1 MKDLMKVQ
9 QKLIPDLVDKMYRRF
24 SILTTI
30 SKNQPVGRRSLSEY
44 MDMTERVLRAETD
57 MLKKQELIRVKTTG
71 MEITEEGK
79 MVVEYL
85 NDYFNVYS
93 DDHQMAQQIR
103 EIYNL
108 KEVHVIPGNCD
119 TTETVKAEMGR
130 QAGQLLEGIL
140 YEDAIVS
147 VTGGSTMARVSEA
160 MHLLPFNVFFVP
172 ARGGLGE
179 NMVYQANTISAS
191 MAQQTGGYYTS
202 LYVPDNVSE
211 TTYNTL
217 MMEPSVIHTLDKIK
231 QANITIHGIGDAL
244 KMAHRRHSSK
254 EVVEKLQHNH
264 AVAEAFGYYFDAYGQ
279 VVHKVKIIGLQL
291 EDLESKEFIF
301 AVAGG
306 KSKGQAIKAYL
317 SIAPDNTVLITDEE
331 AAKVILNKE

>member
-1 MKDLMKVQ
+1 
-9 QKLIPDLVDKMYRRF
+9 
-24 SILTTI
+24 
-30 SKNQPVGRRSLSEY
+30 
-44 MDMTERVLRAETD
+44 
-57 MLKKQELIRVKTTG
+57 

-202 LYVPDNVSE
+202 LYVPDNE
-211 TTYNTL
+211 RNNL
-217 MMEPSVIHTLDKIK
+217 
-231 QANITIHGIGDAL
+231 
-244 KMAHRRHSSK
+244 
-254 EVVEKLQHNH
+254 
-264 AVAEAFGYYFDAYGQ
+264 
-279 VVHKVKIIGLQL
+279 
-291 EDLESKEFIF
+291 
-301 AVAGG
+301 
-306 KSKGQAIKAYL
+306 
-317 SIAPDNTVLITDEE
+317 
-331 AAKVILNKE
+331 